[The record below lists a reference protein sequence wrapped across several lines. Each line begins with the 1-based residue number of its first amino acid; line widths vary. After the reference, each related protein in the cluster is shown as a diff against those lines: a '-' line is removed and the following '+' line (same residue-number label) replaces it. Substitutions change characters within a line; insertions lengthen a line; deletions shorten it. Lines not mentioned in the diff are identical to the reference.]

1 MPSRQS
7 VVTVLLLLFF
17 LLQGQAIGVVLCVR
31 ADGQMAVEAAQQGR
45 CGSHAASVAHRE
57 HAVPASSDTDHCGP
71 CIDVTLVTSNTD
83 DWQLMTAPR
92 LLANL
97 DAPAL
102 AAMPFFVPA
111 DAGALSPPFVL
122 RPPIFSGTLLAL
134 RTVVLLC

>member
-7 VVTVLLLLFF
+7 VVTVLLLFF
-17 LLQGQAIGVVLCVR
+17 LLPGQAMGVVLCVR
-31 ADGQMAVEAAQQGR
+31 ADGQVAVEAAQHSR
-45 CGSHAASVAHRE
+45 CRSHAASVAHRE

-71 CIDVTLVTSNTD
+71 CIDVTLVTRNTY
-83 DWQLMTAPR
+83 DWQLMTPPR
-92 LLANL
+92 LLPTL

-111 DAGALSPPFVL
+111 DAGALSTSFLLQPPVFA
-122 RPPIFSGTLLAL
+122 SSLLAL